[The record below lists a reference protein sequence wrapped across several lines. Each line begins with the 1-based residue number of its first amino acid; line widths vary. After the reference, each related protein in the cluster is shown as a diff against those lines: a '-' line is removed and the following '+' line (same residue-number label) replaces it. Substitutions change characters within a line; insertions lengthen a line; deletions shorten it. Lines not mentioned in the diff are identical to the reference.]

1 MSRETKT
8 TAEAVEK
15 AEAKKFEAAQ
25 VITEAV
31 AYIGPTIK
39 GVAVNG
45 TVFSNGTPA
54 GLNDKI
60 AEVPAI
66 KGLLIPVSKLAAAN
80 VAIHTEGTALNTL
93 YETVAAKLQ

>member
-1 MSRETKT
+1 MSKEAKT
-8 TAEAVEK
+8 TAEAVDK
-15 AEAKKFEAAQ
+15 AEVKKFEAAQ
-25 VITEAV
+25 VVTEAV
-31 AYIGPTIK
+31 AYMGPTIK

-54 GLNDKI
+54 GLNNKI